1 MRYTVLCALAR
12 AAAILGFLA
21 PNAHAETID
30 VYLRA
35 EMAARQIPG
44 LAVAV
49 VRGDH
54 IEKTAVFGFSDVE
67 NAVRISDAS
76 IFAIASLDKELTS
89 AGVLKAEQRGKL
101 LIDDPVSKYV
111 PLPFRGITIRQ
122 LLSHTSGLPD
132 SLAEL
137 DSGRRFTS
145 YSTDQLLDSAR
156 RLTPTAPPGSRLI
169 YSDVGLFLAQNVT
182 ERATGEPWWTF
193 MRREVFEPAGMRS
206 VVSMNPQT
214 LIAGRVGA
222 YTLNSDGQLM
232 RDTRLEID
240 YGPLYN
246 DLGMTIGDFA
256 RWIIA
261 LDGRQPLTSQMV
273 AALTTPTVL
282 ADGTPAAEVYS
293 WTRYG
298 LGLGVDDILGE
309 RVVMHAGHSGVGFV
323 KLLDRG
329 IAVIVFTN
337 LENPAGSDPVGL
349 ALGVAGM
356 LEGRVALR
364 ALKAARAPDEEVATK
379 LRSDYERLA
388 SGTPD
393 LMRYAPLVRSTL
405 WAGTEDFAGR
415 IRRLGMLKS
424 FEFLR
429 EQRLDED
436 RAYWFRA
443 TYAHADFYVRFSID
457 SQGLISRLGWW
468 HL

>member
-1 MRYTVLCALAR
+1 MRHTVWRALAR
-12 AAAILGFLA
+12 GTAILGFLSLSV
-21 PNAHAETID
+21 HADTID
-30 VYLRA
+30 AYLHS
-35 EMAARQIPG
+35 EMAARKIPG

-49 VRGDH
+49 VRGDR
-54 IEKTAVFGFSDVE
+54 IEKMAAFGFADVE
-67 NAVRISDAS
+67 NGMRVSDSS

-101 LIDDPVSKYV
+101 LIDDPVTKYV

-132 SLAEL
+132 GLAEL
-137 DSGRRFTS
+137 NAGRQFTS
-145 YSTDQLLDSAR
+145 YSTDQLLESTR
-156 RLTPTAPPGSRLI
+156 RLTPTAPPGSRLM

-182 ERATGEPWWTF
+182 ERVTGEPWWTF
-193 MRREVFEPAGMRS
+193 MRREVFGPAGMRS
-206 VVSMNPQT
+206 VVSMNPQA
-214 LIAGRVGA
+214 LIAGRVSG
-222 YTLNSDGQLM
+222 YTLNRDGQLI

-240 YGPLYN
+240 YGPLYS

-261 LDGRQPLTSQMV
+261 LDGKPPLTSQMV

-282 ADGTPAAEVYS
+282 ADGTPAAEVFS

-298 LGLGVDDILGE
+298 LGLGVDDIFGE

-329 IAVIVFTN
+329 LAVIVFTN
-337 LENPAGSDPVGL
+337 LADAAGSDPVGL
-349 ALGVAGM
+349 ALGVAGI

-364 ALKAARAPDEEVATK
+364 GLQAERAPDGELAAT
-379 LRSDYERLA
+379 LRSDYELFA
-388 SGTPD
+388 AAGPD
-393 LMRYAPLVRSTL
+393 LMRYAPGVRTAL
-405 WAGTEDFAGR
+405 WANTEDFAGR
-415 IRRLGMLKS
+415 FRHLGMLKS

-429 EQRLDED
+429 EQRLDDE
-436 RAYWFRA
+436 RAFWFRA
-443 TYAHADFYVRFSID
+443 KYADAVFYVRFSID
-457 SQGLISRLGWW
+457 SHGLITRIGWW

>member
-1 MRYTVLCALAR
+1 MRHTIWCALAR
-12 AAAILGFLA
+12 GTAILAFLA
-21 PNAHAETID
+21 PSVHADTID
-30 VYLRA
+30 VYLRT
-35 EMAARQIPG
+35 EMSARKIPG

-49 VRGDH
+49 VRANH
-54 IEKTAVFGFSDVE
+54 IEKMAAFGFADVE
-67 NAVRISDAS
+67 NAVRVSDSS
-76 IFAIASLDKELTS
+76 IFAIASLDKELTA
-89 AGVLKAEQRGKL
+89 AGVLKAQQRGKL
-101 LIDDPVSKYV
+101 VIDEPVSKYV

-156 RLTPTAPPGSRLI
+156 RLAPVAPPGSRLI
-169 YSDVGLFLAQNVT
+169 YSDVGMFLAQNVT

-193 MRREVFEPAGMRS
+193 MRREVFDPAGMRS
-206 VVSMNPQT
+206 VVSMKPQA
-214 LIAGRVGA
+214 LIAGRVAA
-222 YTLNSDGQLM
+222 YTLNGDGQLT

-246 DLGMTIGDFA
+246 DLGMTIADFA

-261 LDGRQPLTSQMV
+261 LDGRPPLTPQIV

-298 LGLGVDDILGE
+298 LGLGVDDIFGE

-323 KLLDRG
+323 KLLDRDL
-329 IAVIVFTN
+329 AVIVFTN
-337 LENPAGSDPVGL
+337 LENPAGADPVGL
-349 ALGVAGM
+349 ALGVAGIV
-356 LEGRVALR
+356 EGRVALR
-364 ALKAARAPDEEVATK
+364 GLQAARAPDTQLAAT
-379 LRSDYERLA
+379 LRSDYTLLA
-388 SGTPD
+388 AGTPD
-393 LMRYAPLVRSTL
+393 LMRYAPGLRTTA
-405 WAGTEDFAGR
+405 WASTEDFADR

-429 EQRLDED
+429 EQHLDED
-436 RAYWFRA
+436 RAFWFRA
-443 TYAHADFYVRFSID
+443 TYADAVFYVRFSID
-457 SQGLISRLGWW
+457 SEGLISRLGWW